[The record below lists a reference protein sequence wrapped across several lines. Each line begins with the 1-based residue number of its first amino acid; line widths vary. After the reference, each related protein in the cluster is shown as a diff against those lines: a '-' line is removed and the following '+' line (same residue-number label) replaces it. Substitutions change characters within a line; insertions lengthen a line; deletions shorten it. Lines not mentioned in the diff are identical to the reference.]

1 MELNRKTLTEIA
13 EEWAKAA
20 NFGSNEE
27 PTKISQE
34 LVERDI
40 DEVRSVVMASVFSPL
55 AVNPSNKPMRIND
68 QWTQACKLAPS
79 ATQPSF
85 LDLDF
90 CYFTY
95 DCPPVVTLNANKDG
109 FLSVA
114 GVTQVGSA
122 QTGTKFYRL
131 SGAEQWRQ
139 SAQSGAVRRPYWW
152 YQDGQICTTKKVSAI
167 LARAVFASHYQVK
180 TYDPVAKTY
189 SYLLNPETDAYPVSG
204 DILRGM
210 FEYWMAKKGQIMMSG
225 FKDTTDNGTLDNQP
239 LKNS

>member
-79 ATQPSF
+79 ATQPS
-85 LDLDF
+85 
-90 CYFTY
+90 
-95 DCPPVVTLNANKDG
+95 
-109 FLSVA
+109 
-114 GVTQVGSA
+114 
-122 QTGTKFYRL
+122 
-131 SGAEQWRQ
+131 
-139 SAQSGAVRRPYWW
+139 
-152 YQDGQICTTKKVSAI
+152 
-167 LARAVFASHYQVK
+167 
-180 TYDPVAKTY
+180 
-189 SYLLNPETDAYPVSG
+189 
-204 DILRGM
+204 
-210 FEYWMAKKGQIMMSG
+210 
-225 FKDTTDNGTLDNQP
+225 
-239 LKNS
+239 